1 MARRLE
7 FQIPESYEG
16 KKVKEFLKNEAK
28 VSYRMLCVL
37 KRDKAGITVNGAH
50 IRTVDFLHAGDRLAL
65 LSDGVCDF
73 SVEAQ
78 TRALA
83 ASARTLASVPP
94 GDAAEMLLG
103 RMRRRFGSTDDAAV
117 VLIDVARRDTAW
129 HGALFGRKFSA
140 AH

>member
-50 IRTVDFLHAGDRLAL
+50 IRTIDLLHAGDRLELLIPDDDSVSVSAPVKMPLDILFEDDDLILINKPAGLAMHETHNHQGDAL
-65 LSDGVCDF
+65 SN
-73 SVEAQ
+73 
-78 TRALA
+78 ALA
-83 ASARTLASVPP
+83 Y
-94 GDAAEMLLG
+94 
-103 RMRRRFGSTDDAAV
+103 
-117 VLIDVARRDTAW
+117 
-129 HGALFGRKFSA
+129 
-140 AH
+140 